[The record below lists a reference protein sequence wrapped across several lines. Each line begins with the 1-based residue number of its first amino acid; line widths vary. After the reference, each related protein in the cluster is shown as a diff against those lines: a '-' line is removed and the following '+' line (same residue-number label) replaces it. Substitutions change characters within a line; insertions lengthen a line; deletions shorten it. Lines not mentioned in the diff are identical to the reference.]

1 MRMKKLFASAALALM
16 LAACSQTPPPASPDT
31 RAADAQAIRDEIAT
45 SSGAAASKDYGK
57 FFAYYDQDASVFA
70 PDAPVVTGLPAIK
83 TALQAAFADPNFAID
98 IQIAKVEVSK
108 AGDIGYAQGTFTQKA
123 TNPKTKKAEARE
135 GKWVT
140 VFKKETDGSWKA
152 VSDIFNFT
160 GPGTPVKK

>member
-1 MRMKKLFASAALALM
+1 MRMKKLFASAVLVLV
-16 LAACSQTPPPASPDT
+16 LAACSQAPPPAPPDM
-31 RAADAQAIRDEIAT
+31 RAADAQAIRDAIT
-45 SSGAAASKDYGK
+45 SLSLSS
-57 FFAYYDQDASVFA
+57 AYANAFYDQDASIFA

-83 TALQAAFADPNFAID
+83 TALQAAFADPNFSID

-108 AGDIGYAQGTFTQKA
+108 AGDYGYAQGTLTQKA
-123 TNPKTKKAEARE
+123 TNPKTKRVETRE

-160 GPGTPVKK
+160 GPATPVKK

>member
-1 MRMKKLFASAALALM
+1 MRMKRVFASAALVVM
-16 LAACSQTPPPASPDT
+16 LAACSPAPPPAEPDT
-31 RAADAQAIRDEIAT
+31 RAADAQAIRDAI
-45 SSGAAASKDYGK
+45 AASSTASVGQNVDK
-57 FFAYYDQDASVFA
+57 FLTFYDPDASVFM

-83 TALQAAFADPNFAID
+83 AAMQGAFADPNFAID

-108 AGDIGYAQGTFTQKA
+108 AGDLGYAQGTFTQKA

-152 VSDIFNFT
+152 VSDIFNFS
-160 GPGTPVKK
+160 GPATPVKK